1 MFGID
6 RMKLSD
12 EDFLFQR
19 DLQQLLCSDF
29 ESENW
34 IIAYHGFNDSLQNGA
49 FFSALVPD
57 EMLSS
62 VLRKDS
68 WDISIGSGG
77 PDVCISSKDG
87 REVREYHHY
96 TEKGKIQPIV
106 IVRSFHDLRPSYIE
120 IQEEFRLFHGLYYDV
135 TKGKYIK
142 IHDDGNEEDI
152 IIVEGKTVRIRTR
165 ALREY
170 AAIKDVSIVLYIDS
184 VRYSSIPMDQIL
196 ESKRRLEV
204 RDDRMSYL
212 VNIVDNASVN
222 PEKKTF
228 SRFIGKR
235 IVKALSKD
243 RLSVWPYEEEPEQY
257 ESFIIG
263 LDESGDPIKYSCNP
277 DNFENKF
284 DAKPEAP
291 DYLTPIFFRR
301 EVFNKYYAQPQ
312 KYRVTDGHLW
322 CGSLWALR
330 MDNNH
335 PEYVIVW
342 LGDLGKDLPY
352 NEQTYW
358 RTFNIPPEGS
368 VSETCYKRHIMGEF
382 ADPESSDLRFK
393 LELSQF
399 KKNWE
404 KKYGWSLLL
413 ELDQKDQHLLTALHL
428 PTTEDQSEFD
438 SQVLALTKILVDSLN
453 ESELEK
459 RISSRSEGMKG
470 IDKLEMFLNESGIP
484 EVSSM
489 VSFFRNLQ
497 ALRSTGSGHRKGKKY
512 EKVAQR
518 FGIGSKNLQRVFEDI
533 LTEAISVLSALS

>member
-1 MFGID
+1 MLG
-6 RMKLSD
+6 MEKAKLSD
-12 EDFLFQR
+12 EDFLFQK
-19 DLQQLLCSDF
+19 DLQQFLCRDL

-34 IIAYHGFNDSLQNGA
+34 TIAYHGFNDSLQNGA
-49 FFSALVPD
+49 FFSALVPE

-68 WDISIGSGG
+68 WDISIGAGG
-77 PDVCISSKDG
+77 PDVCISYEED
-87 REVREYHHY
+87 REIREYHTY
-96 TEKGKIQPIV
+96 TEKGQIQPIV
-106 IVRSFHDLRPSYIE
+106 IARSFHNLRPSYIE
-120 IQEEFRLFHGLYYDV
+120 IQEEFRLFHNLYYDA

-142 IHDDGNEEDI
+142 VHYDGYEEDI

-184 VRYSSIPMDQIL
+184 VRYSPIPLNQIP
-196 ESKRRLEV
+196 ESKRRLKGH
-204 RDDRMSYL
+204 DDSMSYL
-212 VNIVDNASVN
+212 VNINDNASVN

-235 IVKALSKD
+235 IIKALSKE
-243 RLSVWPYEEEPEQY
+243 RHGIWPYEEEPEQY

-263 LDESGDPIKYSCNP
+263 LDECGDPIKYSCNP
-277 DNFENKF
+277 DYLENKF
-284 DAKPEAP
+284 DAKPDAP
-291 DYLTPIFFRR
+291 DYLTPIFFRK

-312 KYRVTDGHLW
+312 KYEVTDGQLW

-335 PEYVIVW
+335 PEYVFVW
-342 LGDLGKDLPY
+342 LGDLGKDLPC

-368 VSETCYKRHIMGEF
+368 VSKTCYKRHIMGEF

-393 LELSQF
+393 LELSQL
-399 KKNWE
+399 KENCE
-404 KKYGWSLLL
+404 KKYGWSLIL

-453 ESELEK
+453 EAELEK
-459 RISSRSEGMKG
+459 K
-470 IDKLEMFLNESGIP
+470 D
-484 EVSSM
+484 
-489 VSFFRNLQ
+489 FFSLGR
-497 ALRSTGSGHRKGKKY
+497 Y
-512 EKVAQR
+512 ER
-518 FGIGSKNLQRVFEDI
+518 DR
-533 LTEAISVLSALS
+533 